1 MDYGVQQVVEEQQ
14 QEKEQLRIHVLFIW
28 YDFIFVA
35 KEEDSAFVGEK
46 RERQFGGSS
55 VDHQEDE

>member
-35 KEEDSAFVGEK
+35 KEEDSALVG
-46 RERQFGGSS
+46 REERKAIWRKLSGPSRG
-55 VDHQEDE
+55 